1 MKQGIFSV
9 DGKFYAFTSKLVDV
23 VVLSLLWLV
32 GCLPVVTI
40 ITSTSSMYHVAVQCI
55 RYDRGSIFTE
65 FKEAYRNN
73 LRQGIGLTVFYGIL
87 GALIAFVDYQ
97 LFIRSTDVSGPFFVL
112 SLGMLILSAVYI
124 LNLLWI
130 IPVFS
135 RFSNT
140 FGNIIK
146 LNYVVAVRYLIRS
159 IPMLLVIVAAVI
171 LFLASNEL
179 FLIIPALVAF
189 VNSYLAEPAL
199 RRYMPK
205 QEEDNGDW
213 RYGFM

>member
-97 LFIRSTDVSGPFFVL
+97 LFIRSTDVSGLFFVL